1 MDLLITPLM
10 IMLEK
15 KLDAAA
21 LRQKVIANNL
31 ANVDTPGFKKSHVEF
46 EDVLRQAQ
54 NKDSLRLRTTDSR
67 HIDFSQNIQAA
78 QARVVIDNSTTIRND
93 GNNVDI
99 DSEMTALAKNGI
111 DYQAIAQILGN
122 KYSGRKKL
130 ISGQ

>member
-46 EDVLRQAQ
+46 ENVLRQAQ

-67 HIDFSQNIQAA
+67 HIDFSINIQAA
-78 QARVVIDNSTTIRND
+78 QARVLIDNSTSQRND

-111 DYQAIAQILGN
+111 DYQAISQILGN

-130 ISGQ
+130 ISG

>member
-1 MDLLITPLM
+1 MDLLVTPLM

-15 KLDAAA
+15 KLEASA

-54 NKDSLRLRTTDSR
+54 NKDRLSLHRTDTR
-67 HIDFSQNIQAA
+67 HLDTSFINIQAIK
-78 QARVVIDNSTTIRND
+78 ARVIVDNSTTIRND

-99 DSEMTALAKNGI
+99 DNEMTELAKNGL
-111 DYQAIAQILGN
+111 DYQVFAQILGN

-130 ISGQ
+130 ISG

>member
-31 ANVDTPGFKKSHVEF
+31 ANVDTPGFKKSNVEF
-46 EDVLRQAQ
+46 EDILRQAQ

-67 HIDFSQNIQAA
+67 HIDFSINIQAA
-78 QARVVIDNSTTIRND
+78 QARVVIDNSTTLRND

-99 DSEMTALAKNGI
+99 DSEMTALAKNAI
-111 DYQAIAQILGN
+111 DYQAISQILGN

-130 ISGQ
+130 VSGK

>member
-67 HIDFSQNIQAA
+67 HIDFSINIQAA
-78 QARVVIDNSTTIRND
+78 QARVVIDNSTSQRND

-111 DYQAIAQILGN
+111 DYQAISQILGK
-122 KYSGRKKL
+122 KYSGRIKL
-130 ISGQ
+130 VSGK

>member
-21 LRQKVIANNL
+21 LRQKVISNNL
-31 ANVDTPGFKKSHVEF
+31 ANVDTPGFKKSNVEF

-54 NKDSLRLRTTDSR
+54 DKDSLRLRTTDSR
-67 HIDFSQNIQAA
+67 HIDFSINIQAA
-78 QARVVIDNSTTIRND
+78 QARVVIDNSSTLRND

-99 DSEMTALAKNGI
+99 DNEMTALAKNGI
-111 DYQAIAQILGN
+111 DYQAFAQILGN
-122 KYSGRKKL
+122 KYAGRKKL
-130 ISGQ
+130 ISG